1 MSERARILVVDDEL
15 GPRESLRMILKPSYD
30 IVTAESG
37 EAALNTLGG
46 FHPDLVFMDIKMPQM
61 DGIELLQRIKRTD
74 PSIEVV
80 MITAYASLETV
91 KRALTHGAFEYL
103 IKPFSRQDLEETAR
117 RALARR
123 QTELGTRSQVATL
136 VEEMRSL
143 ASKTRG
149 LEEEARRE
157 QAEQSLRVTQLSI
170 LREISRG
177 ILGQLDLG
185 HLTTAITAQLREAL
199 GYDEV
204 AVHLGPT
211 PPETVG
217 GSTSIVCPIRDERA
231 TLGYLVAS
239 NQAGTRPIDPRE
251 RELLEM
257 LSEYLAVAI
266 RNSRLYGEVAETKQN
281 LEQLI
286 RSAGDAII
294 SVDREGKIH
303 GWNPAAERIFRWT
316 REEALGRE
324 LTALLPEGPYYS
336 ARASLSR
343 EEPVSAFDVTTN
355 LVDGRT
361 LNLAVT
367 LSSLTGREGNLEGL
381 LAIVRDTTA
390 QREMEAQMHQSEK
403 LTALGQMAG
412 GIAHD
417 FNNLLQAILGYAQ
430 LMGKNPSKADVVR
443 RGLEVIEKAATGGA
457 ETVRRIQQFAR
468 LRPEEAFV
476 GLDLNQVISDAL
488 AITQPRWEE
497 KKLKAGVPLEL
508 ERDLGS
514 VPVVMGRP
522 AELNEVVTN
531 LILNAIDAMPSGG
544 KLTVRTRRQSERHV
558 VFTVSDTGIG
568 MTEAVSKRIFDPFFT
583 TKGEEG
589 TGLGLPVSYS
599 IVKRH
604 GGEMRVDS
612 RPGFGTTFTV
622 TLPVGTTAGSDPPN
636 GAEPGGDRKGRILL
650 VDNDPQVL
658 PILDEMLREAGH
670 EVVSVGGGAEALR
683 AFVPAGFDL
692 VMTNV
697 GMVEMNGWELAERI
711 RDRDPHVP
719 LVFITGWGMQEQDQA
734 RSRGL
739 GVSALLFKPVR
750 PAELHVAVQSA
761 LTESGSPGGASGPPR
776 RAVRGE

>member
-1 MSERARILVVDDEL
+1 MSDRPRVLVVDDEL
-15 GPRESLRMILKPSYD
+15 GPRESLRMILKPSYE

-37 EAALNTLGG
+37 EAALKTLGA

-61 DGIELLQRIKRTD
+61 DGIELLQRIKRSD

-80 MITAYASLETV
+80 MITAYASLDTV
-91 KRALTHGAFEYL
+91 KNALTHGAFEYL
-103 IKPFSRQDLEETAR
+103 IKPFSRRDLEETAR

-123 QTELGTRSQVATL
+123 QTELGTRSQLATL

-143 ASKTRG
+143 AMKTRG
-149 LEEEARRE
+149 LEEVARRE

-177 ILGQLDLG
+177 ILGQLDLTQ
-185 HLTTAITAQLREAL
+185 LTAAITAQLRDAL

-211 PPETVG
+211 PPANAGET
-217 GSTSIVCPIRDERA
+217 TAIVCPIGDNGTA
-231 TLGYLVAS
+231 LGYLVAA
-239 NQAGTRPIDPRE
+239 NRAGARPIDPRE

-266 RNSRLYGEVAETKQN
+266 RNSHLYGEVAEKKQS
-281 LEQLI
+281 LEKVI

-294 SVDREGKIH
+294 SVDGEGKIQD
-303 GWNPAAERIFRWT
+303 WNPAAKRIFGWT
-316 REEALGRE
+316 REQALGRP
-324 LTALLPEGPYYS
+324 LTMLLPEERYAQ
-336 ARASLSR
+336 ARAALSR
-343 EEPVSAFDVTTN
+343 LEPVDPFEVTAKREG
-355 LVDGRT
+355 GRA

-367 LSSLTGREGNLEGL
+367 LSSLPGRDGGPEGM
-381 LAIVRDTTA
+381 LAIVHDTTV

-430 LMGKNPSKADVVR
+430 LMGKNPSNVDVVR
-443 RGLEVIEKAATGGA
+443 RGLDVIEKAATGGA
-457 ETVRRIQQFAR
+457 ETVRRIQKFAR

-476 GLDLNQVISDAL
+476 GLDLDQVIRDAL
-488 AITQPRWEE
+488 AITRPRWEE
-497 KKLKAGVPLEL
+497 KKLKAGVPLQL
-508 ERDLGS
+508 EVDLGS

-531 LILNAIDAMPSGG
+531 LILNAIDAMPRGG
-544 KLTVRTRRQSERHV
+544 TLSLRTRRHDDRHV
-558 VFTVSDTGIG
+558 VFTVTDTGIG
-568 MTEAVSKRIFDPFFT
+568 MTEEVSQRIFDPFFT

-604 GGEMRVDS
+604 GGEMHVES
-612 RPGFGTTFTV
+612 RPGGGTTFTV
-622 TLPVGTTAGSDPPN
+622 VLPVGTPAP
-636 GAEPGGDRKGRILL
+636 AEPPAAAEPAGDRNGRILL
-650 VDNDPQVL
+650 VDNDPQVMT
-658 PILDEMLREAGH
+658 ILGEMLRDGGH
-670 EVVSVGGGAEALR
+670 DVVPVSGGPDALR
-683 AFVPAGFDL
+683 VFVPGRFDL
-692 VMTNV
+692 VITNI
-697 GMVEMNGWELAERI
+697 GMVGMNGWELADRL
-711 RDRDPHVP
+711 RARDPDIR

-734 RSRGL
+734 RCRGL
-739 GVSALLFKPVR
+739 GISALLFKPVR
-750 PAELHVAVQSA
+750 PAELHATVQGA
-761 LTESGSPGGASGPPR
+761 LAEPGRRPR
-776 RAVRGE
+776 ATS

>member
-1 MSERARILVVDDEL
+1 MSDRPRILVVDDEL
-15 GPRESLRMILKPSYD
+15 GPRESLRMILKPSYE

-37 EAALNTLGG
+37 EAALKTLGA

-61 DGIELLQRIKRTD
+61 DGIELLQRIKRAD

-80 MITAYASLETV
+80 MITAYASLDTV
-91 KRALTHGAFEYL
+91 RNALTHGAFEYL

-123 QTELGTRSQVATL
+123 QTEQGTRSQLATL

-143 ASKTRG
+143 ATKTRG
-149 LEEEARRE
+149 LEEVARRE
-157 QAEQSLRVTQLSI
+157 QAEQALRVTQLSI

-185 HLTTAITAQLREAL
+185 QLTAAITAQLRDAL

-204 AVHLGPT
+204 SVHLGPT
-211 PPETVG
+211 PPVSAG
-217 GSTSIVCPIRDERA
+217 GKTAIVCPIVDDG
-231 TLGYLVAS
+231 TPLGYLLAA
-239 NQAGTRPIDPRE
+239 NRAGARPIDPRE

-257 LSEYLAVAI
+257 LSEYLAVAL
-266 RNSRLYGEVAETKQN
+266 RNSRLYGQAEGTKQS

-286 RSAGDAII
+286 HSAGDAII
-294 SVDREGKIH
+294 SVDGKGEIQ
-303 GWNPAAERIFRWT
+303 GWNPAAERIFGWT
-316 REEALGRE
+316 REQAAGRP
-324 LTALLPEGPYYS
+324 LAMLLPEEPYGA
-336 ARASLSR
+336 ARAALSR
-343 EEPVSAFDVTTN
+343 AEPVTAFEVTAKREN
-355 LVDGRT
+355 GRA

-367 LSSLTGREGNLEGL
+367 LSSLTGRDGNLEGM

-430 LMGKNPSKADVVR
+430 LMGKNPSNVDVVR
-443 RGLEVIEKAATGGA
+443 RGLDVIEKAATGGA
-457 ETVRRIQQFAR
+457 ETVRRIQKFAR

-476 GLDLNQVISDAL
+476 GLDLDQVIRDGL
-488 AITQPRWEE
+488 AITRPRWEE
-497 KKLKAGVPLEL
+497 KKLKAGVPLQLEL
-508 ERDLGS
+508 DLGS

-531 LILNAIDAMPSGG
+531 LILNAIDAMPRGG
-544 KLTVRTRRQSERHV
+544 TLSLRTRSQDDRHV
-558 VFTVSDTGIG
+558 VFTVTDTGIG
-568 MTEAVSKRIFDPFFT
+568 MTEEVRQRIFDPFFT

-604 GGEMRVDS
+604 GGEMRVES
-612 RPGFGTTFTV
+612 RPGGGTTFTV
-622 TLPVGTTAGSDPPN
+622 VLPVGTPAAADPPA
-636 GAEPGGDRKGRILL
+636 AEEPAGDCHGRILL
-650 VDNDPQVL
+650 VDNDPQVMT
-658 PILDEMLREAGH
+658 ILGEMLRDAGH
-670 EVVSVGGGAEALR
+670 DVITVSGGADALR
-683 AFVPAGFDL
+683 VFVPGGFDL
-692 VMTNV
+692 VITNI
-697 GMVEMNGWELAERI
+697 GMVGMNGWELADRL
-711 RDRDPHVP
+711 RARDPDIQ

-734 RSRGL
+734 RCRGL
-739 GVSALLFKPVR
+739 GISALLFKPVR
-750 PAELHVAVQSA
+750 PAELHATVQSA
-761 LTESGSPGGASGPPR
+761 LANHARPR
-776 RAVRGE
+776 RAAS